1 MSRLRPASGV
11 AHLDHGD
18 VVYAATLP
26 GGPILV
32 LEGGAAAIWAAACDG
47 SRDTIAER
55 VAEATGAE
63 VADVRSEVGSFVD
76 ELLTLGLLADEGD

>member
-47 SRDTIAER
+47 ST
-55 VAEATGAE
+55 
-63 VADVRSEVGSFVD
+63 
-76 ELLTLGLLADEGD
+76 